1 MGKRFNM
8 LHKRLHRMHG
18 SSAFCNSSP
27 TLELWAARLLCL
39 GNLWEIIDVSDM
51 YDSDPLPQLPWF
63 RKFRDE
69 LNFAFIVHACGR
81 YLSSGYLADVPR
93 NFLEHAD
100 DDPRAEIAARIDR
113 DEARSEGRTYADE
126 ENDDFVPVKKRLSRL
141 QEITREAIAGEAS
154 LFDFDDRRTS
164 PDKLGNYWKL
174 LTANGLVKHWLGLS
188 SPVSLNEALENLEE
202 RVPDEIAGLGE
213 PFADNVKELAEAFE
227 LSELEAKLVA
237 FVIALQNETP
247 VRRILCTVSGQ
258 NLTESRLFECIATAL
273 DESTEDVRKAFAPDS
288 MLVRSGLV
296 TLETNIGDFAAD
308 RFGLFE
314 PARMTV
320 MTSMRIP
327 VQTLIAATVTEAPA
341 AELTLK
347 DYEQIPTV
355 ADVLIPYLKAA
366 LEGRRKGANVL
377 LYGLPGTGKT
387 QLARLAA
394 DQLGVRLYE
403 VNAEEDSD
411 DVVRRRRGGSPVR
424 LQRWKTATAFLSTKS
439 ASLVAVDEAEDVFND
454 GGMLLDLFGDG
465 SSRTNKGEI
474 NTLLESNPVPTFWIT
489 NSISRIAPSMI
500 RRFDLVLEVPM
511 PTEEGRRRIVEK
523 AFAGK
528 LSAATRERL
537 VHAERLSP
545 AVLNRAAAVA
555 DMAGFSEE
563 RIGED
568 AVVELINE
576 TMRAQRFGEVPS
588 AATLLPADYD
598 AHFVNADADLL
609 KLPEGLAKAGSGR
622 LCLYGPPGTGKSAYA
637 AWLAARLNK
646 PLMRKTYAELSSCYV
661 GMTEQLIA
669 QAFREA
675 RRTHSVLL
683 IDEADSLL
691 RERTLARYS
700 WETTEVN
707 EMLTQIE
714 NFPGFF
720 IASTNLIDVL
730 DAASLRRFDLK
741 VKFDYLLPQ
750 QAVRMAEQLL
760 ASIGLKLE
768 DEQIERISRWNKLT
782 PGDFAA
788 VRRQMRFNPI
798 DSASELVDRLSLE
811 LGFKNGSASRI
822 GFA

>member
-18 SSAFCNSSP
+18 SSAFCNSSS

-39 GNLWEIIDVSDM
+39 GNLWERIDVSDM

-100 DDPRAEIAARIDR
+100 DDPRAEIAARIAR
-113 DEARSEGRTYADE
+113 DEACSEGRTYEDE

-174 LTANGLVKHWLGLS
+174 LTANGLVKRWLGLS

-247 VRRILCTVSGQ
+247 VRRILCTASEQ

-273 DESTEDVRKAFAPDS
+273 DERTEDVRKAFAPDS

-314 PARMTV
+314 PERMKV

-355 ADVLIPYLKAA
+355 AGVLIPYLKTA

-403 VNAEEDSD
+403 VNAEEDPD
-411 DVVRRRRGGSPVR
+411 AVLRRRGGSPVR
-424 LQRWKTATAFLSTKS
+424 LKRWKTATAFLSTKS

-798 DSASELVDRLSLE
+798 GSASELVDRLSLE

-822 GFA
+822 GFT

>member
-1 MGKRFNM
+1 
-8 LHKRLHRMHG
+8 
-18 SSAFCNSSP
+18 
-27 TLELWAARLLCL
+27 
-39 GNLWEIIDVSDM
+39 
-51 YDSDPLPQLPWF
+51 
-63 RKFRDE
+63 
-69 LNFAFIVHACGR
+69 
-81 YLSSGYLADVPR
+81 
-93 NFLEHAD
+93 
-100 DDPRAEIAARIDR
+100 
-113 DEARSEGRTYADE
+113 
-126 ENDDFVPVKKRLSRL
+126 
-141 QEITREAIAGEAS
+141 
-154 LFDFDDRRTS
+154 
-164 PDKLGNYWKL
+164 
-174 LTANGLVKHWLGLS
+174 
-188 SPVSLNEALENLEE
+188 
-202 RVPDEIAGLGE
+202 
-213 PFADNVKELAEAFE
+213 
-227 LSELEAKLVA
+227 
-237 FVIALQNETP
+237 
-247 VRRILCTVSGQ
+247 
-258 NLTESRLFECIATAL
+258 
-273 DESTEDVRKAFAPDS
+273 
-288 MLVRSGLV
+288 
-296 TLETNIGDFAAD
+296 
-308 RFGLFE
+308 
-314 PARMTV
+314 
-320 MTSMRIP
+320 MRIP

-355 ADVLIPYLKAA
+355 AGVLIPYLKAA

-411 DVVRRRRGGSPVR
+411 DVVRRRGGSPVR

-741 VKFDYLLPQ
+741 VKF
-750 QAVRMAEQLL
+750 
-760 ASIGLKLE
+760 G
-768 DEQIERISRWNKLT
+768 T
-782 PGDFAA
+782 P
-788 VRRQMRFNPI
+788 
-798 DSASELVDRLSLE
+798 SACRPPYSTAPRP
-811 LGFKNGSASRI
+811 
-822 GFA
+822 

>member
-18 SSAFCNSSP
+18 SSAFCNSSS

-39 GNLWEIIDVSDM
+39 GNLWERIDVSDM

-100 DDPRAEIAARIDR
+100 DDPRAAIAARIAR
-113 DEARSEGRTYADE
+113 DEARSEGRTYEDE

-247 VRRILCTVSGQ
+247 VRRILCTASEQ
-258 NLTESRLFECIATAL
+258 NLTESRLFEFIATAL
-273 DESTEDVRKAFAPDS
+273 DESTEDVRKAFAHDS

-296 TLETNIGDFAAD
+296 TLETNIGDFAAE

-314 PARMTV
+314 PARMKV

-355 ADVLIPYLKAA
+355 AGVLIPYLKTA

-403 VNAEEDSD
+403 VNAEEDPD
-411 DVVRRRRGGSPVR
+411 AVLRRSGGSPVR
-424 LQRWKTATAFLSTKS
+424 LKRWKTATAFLSTKN

-798 DSASELVDRLSLE
+798 GSPSELVDRLSLE
-811 LGFKNGSASRI
+811 LSFKNSSASRI

>member
-8 LHKRLHRMHG
+8 LHKRLHCMHG

-39 GNLWEIIDVSDM
+39 GNLWEIVDVSDM

-100 DDPRAEIAARIDR
+100 DDPCAEIAARIAR
-113 DEARSEGRTYADE
+113 DEARSEGRTYTDE
-126 ENDDFVPVKKRLSRL
+126 ENDDFVPVKKRLNRL

-164 PDKLGNYWKL
+164 PNKLGNYWKR
-174 LTANGLVKHWLGLS
+174 LTANGLVKYWLGLS

-237 FVIALQNETP
+237 FVIALQHETP
-247 VRRILCTVSGQ
+247 VRRILCTVSEQ

-341 AELTLK
+341 AELSPK

-355 ADVLIPYLKAA
+355 AGVLIPYLKAA

-411 DVVRRRRGGSPVR
+411 DVVRRRGGSPVR

-798 DSASELVDRLSLE
+798 GSASELVDRLSLE

>member
-1 MGKRFNM
+1 MKTR
-8 LHKRLHRMHG
+8 KTTT
-18 SSAFCNSSP
+18 SSP
-27 TLELWAARLLCL
+27 L
-39 GNLWEIIDVSDM
+39 
-51 YDSDPLPQLPWF
+51 
-63 RKFRDE
+63 
-69 LNFAFIVHACGR
+69 
-81 YLSSGYLADVPR
+81 
-93 NFLEHAD
+93 
-100 DDPRAEIAARIDR
+100 
-113 DEARSEGRTYADE
+113 
-126 ENDDFVPVKKRLSRL
+126 KKRLSRL

-355 ADVLIPYLKAA
+355 AGVLIPYLKTA

-394 DQLGVRLYE
+394 DLLGVRLYE
-403 VNAEEDSD
+403 VNAEEDPD

-741 VKFDYLLPQ
+741 VKFDHLLPQ

>member
-8 LHKRLHRMHG
+8 LHKRLHCMHG

-39 GNLWEIIDVSDM
+39 GNLWEIVDVSDM

-100 DDPRAEIAARIDR
+100 DDPCAEIAAHIAR

-237 FVIALQNETP
+237 FVIALQHETP
-247 VRRILCTVSGQ
+247 VRRILCTVSEQ

-320 MTSMRIP
+320 MTFMRIP

-341 AELTLK
+341 AELSLK

-355 ADVLIPYLKAA
+355 AGVLIPYLKAA

-411 DVVRRRRGGSPVR
+411 DVVRRRGGSPVR

-588 AATLLPADYD
+588 AATLLPADYG

-798 DSASELVDRLSLE
+798 GSASELVDRLSLE

>member
-8 LHKRLHRMHG
+8 LHKRLHCMHG

-39 GNLWEIIDVSDM
+39 GNLWEIVDVSDM

-100 DDPRAEIAARIDR
+100 DDPCAEIAARIAR

-126 ENDDFVPVKKRLSRL
+126 ENDDFVPVKKRLNRL

-164 PDKLGNYWKL
+164 PNKLGNYWKR

-202 RVPDEIAGLGE
+202 RVPNEIAGLGE

-237 FVIALQNETP
+237 FVIALQHETP
-247 VRRILCTVSGQ
+247 VRRILCTVSEQ

-341 AELTLK
+341 AELSLK

-355 ADVLIPYLKAA
+355 AGVLIPYLKAA

-411 DVVRRRRGGSPVR
+411 DVVRRRGGSPVR

-798 DSASELVDRLSLE
+798 GSASELVDRLSLE

>member
-18 SSAFCNSSP
+18 SSAFCNSSH

-100 DDPRAEIAARIDR
+100 DDPRAEIAAHIAR
-113 DEARSEGRTYADE
+113 DEARSEGRTYEDE

-247 VRRILCTVSGQ
+247 MRRILCTVSGQ

-355 ADVLIPYLKAA
+355 AGVLIPYLKTA

-394 DQLGVRLYE
+394 DLLGVRLYE
-403 VNAEEDSD
+403 VNAEEDPD
-411 DVVRRRRGGSPVR
+411 DVVRRRGGSPVR

-691 RERTLARYS
+691 RERTLAHYS

>member
-8 LHKRLHRMHG
+8 PHKRLHCMHG

-100 DDPRAEIAARIDR
+100 DDPRAEIAARIAC
-113 DEARSEGRTYADE
+113 DEARSEGRTYEDE

-247 VRRILCTVSGQ
+247 VRHMLCTVSEQ

-314 PARMTV
+314 PARMKV

-355 ADVLIPYLKAA
+355 AGVLIPYLKAA

-403 VNAEEDSD
+403 VNAEEDPD
-411 DVVRRRRGGSPVR
+411 DVVRRRGGSPVR

-798 DSASELVDRLSLE
+798 GSASELVDRLSLE

>member
-1 MGKRFNM
+1 M
-8 LHKRLHRMHG
+8 
-18 SSAFCNSSP
+18 
-27 TLELWAARLLCL
+27 
-39 GNLWEIIDVSDM
+39 
-51 YDSDPLPQLPWF
+51 
-63 RKFRDE
+63 
-69 LNFAFIVHACGR
+69 
-81 YLSSGYLADVPR
+81 
-93 NFLEHAD
+93 
-100 DDPRAEIAARIDR
+100 
-113 DEARSEGRTYADE
+113 
-126 ENDDFVPVKKRLSRL
+126 
-141 QEITREAIAGEAS
+141 
-154 LFDFDDRRTS
+154 
-164 PDKLGNYWKL
+164 
-174 LTANGLVKHWLGLS
+174 
-188 SPVSLNEALENLEE
+188 
-202 RVPDEIAGLGE
+202 
-213 PFADNVKELAEAFE
+213 
-227 LSELEAKLVA
+227 
-237 FVIALQNETP
+237 
-247 VRRILCTVSGQ
+247 RRILCTVSEQ

-314 PARMTV
+314 PARMKV

-355 ADVLIPYLKAA
+355 AGVLIPYLKAA

-403 VNAEEDSD
+403 VNAEEDPD
-411 DVVRRRRGGSPVR
+411 DVVRRRGGSPVR

-523 AFAGK
+523 AFAGN

-730 DAASLRRFDLK
+730 DAARLRRFDLK

-798 DSASELVDRLSLE
+798 GSASELVDRLSLE
-811 LGFKNGSASRI
+811 LGFKNGSASSI